1 MANCDC
7 NGHNDSGKSRDSN
20 PTTSGSF
27 SPLRFNIKKCC
38 CVLSFSSV
46 FCEETVLKTLK
57 SIIGQLGLVVTSWK
71 KIYRVSHVSKQDSKE
86 LVTNAQ

>member
-1 MANCDC
+1 MVNCDC
-7 NGHNDSGKSRDSN
+7 NDQDDSGKSGYSN

-27 SPLRFNIKKCC
+27 SPLRFNIKKYC

-46 FCEETVLKTLK
+46 FCEDTVLKTLK

-71 KIYRVSHVSKQDSKE
+71 KSIE
-86 LVTNAQ
+86 LVMFQNRIVGNW